1 MPYLLKTEPGT
12 YSIDDLAR
20 DAETVW
26 DGVTAPA
33 AVKYLAGM
41 KRGEMIVIYHTGSEK
56 RTVGIA
62 KVIQVDASNPK
73 VPLVRLKFVK
83 RTTTQRTLAEIKSQS
98 PWSGRGVS
106 RWFLSLSPS
115 TPGWRRSSTGFIAN
129 SSKIE
134 AGNEPHAAFCHGR

>member
-12 YSIDDLAR
+12 YSIDDLER

-41 KRGEMIVIYHTGSEK
+41 RRGEMAVIYHTGSEK

-62 KVIQVDASNPK
+62 KVVQVDASDPK

-83 RTTTQRTLAEIKSQS
+83 RTTTQRTLAEIKNQSIFASSPLVKQGRLSVVPLSESQYA
-98 PWSGRGVS
+98 W
-106 RWFLSLSPS
+106 LA
-115 TPGWRRSSTGFIAN
+115 T
-129 SSKIE
+129 K
-134 AGNEPHAAFCHGR
+134 